1 MNADKIRLR
10 LTGTRPLLMH
20 SSRLADPLDPIRAR
34 LTKITSKRAKTVA
47 DHLEISK
54 IEWHGGLWLSE
65 GRPCIPAEALLST
78 FKTAA
83 RSRNRGQEAS
93 AGIQIER
100 PAILEYQGARD
111 LDELGNDERFV
122 FRATVRVGRAR
133 TIRTRARFNEWAVE
147 FDVLFL
153 PTLLNRSEVLDTFM
167 TAGFTKGLGDWRPTF
182 GTYLA
187 EERKE

>member
-1 MNADKIRLR
+1 MDAEKVRMR

-34 LTKITSKRAKTVA
+34 LTKITSKRSKTTA
-47 DHLEISK
+47 DHLEISR
-54 IEWHGGLWLSE
+54 IEWHGGLWTHE
-65 GRPCIPAEALLST
+65 GRPCIPQEALISS

-83 RSRNRGQEAS
+83 RARNRGQEAS
-93 AGIQIER
+93 AGIQIDR
-100 PAILEYQGARD
+100 PAFLQYDGPRD
-111 LDELGNDERFV
+111 LDELGSDDRFV
-122 FRATVRVGRAR
+122 FRTTVRVGRAR
-133 TIRTRARFNEWAVE
+133 TIRTRARFDTWAVE

-153 PTLLNRSEVLDTFM
+153 PTLLNRAEVLDTFM
-167 TAGFTKGLGDWRPTF
+167 TAGFTKGVGDWRPTF

>member
-1 MNADKIRLR
+1 MTAEKIRMR

-34 LTKITSKRAKTVA
+34 LTKITSKRAKTTA
-47 DHLEISK
+47 DHLEISR
-54 IEWHGGLWLSE
+54 IEWHGGLWTHE
-65 GRPCIPAEALLST
+65 GRPCIPQEALISS

-83 RSRNRGQEAS
+83 RARNRGQEAS

-100 PAILEYQGARD
+100 PAFLEYEGPRD
-111 LDELGNDERFV
+111 LDELGADERFV
-122 FRATVRVGRAR
+122 FRTTVRVGRAR
-133 TIRTRARFNEWAVE
+133 TIRTRARFEAWAVE
-147 FDVLFL
+147 FDVFFL
-153 PTLLNRSEVLDTFM
+153 PTLLNRADVLDTFM
-167 TAGFTKGLGDWRPTF
+167 TAGFTKGVGDWRPTF

>member
-1 MNADKIRLR
+1 MEAEKITMR

-20 SSRLADPLDPIRAR
+20 SSRLADPLDPIRTR
-34 LTKITSKRAKTVA
+34 LTKVTSKRAKTLA

-54 IEWHGGLWLSE
+54 IEWHGGLWTCG

-78 FKTAA
+78 FKSAA
-83 RSRNRGQEAS
+83 RARNKGQEAT
-93 AGIQIER
+93 AGIQIGR
-100 PAILEYQGARD
+100 PAILDYDGPRD
-111 LDELGNDERFV
+111 LDALGADERFV
-122 FRATVRVGRAR
+122 FRTTVRVGRAR
-133 TIRTRARFNEWAVE
+133 TIRTRARFDNWAVE
-147 FDVLFL
+147 YL
-153 PTLLNRSEVLDTFM
+153 PTLLNRSEVIDTFM

>member
-1 MNADKIRLR
+1 MEAGKITMR

-34 LTKITSKRAKTVA
+34 LTKITSKRAKTIA

-54 IEWHGGLWLSE
+54 IEWHGGLWLYE
-65 GRPCIPAEALLST
+65 GRPCIPQEALMSS

-83 RSRNRGQEAS
+83 KARARGQEAS
-93 AGIQIER
+93 VGIQIDR
-100 PAILEYQGARD
+100 PALLEYDGPHD
-111 LDELGNDERFV
+111 LDELGADDRFV
-122 FRATVRVGRAR
+122 FRTTVRVGRAR
-133 TIRTRARFNEWAVE
+133 TIRTRARFDRWAVE
-147 FDVLFL
+147 FDVMYL
-153 PTLLNRSEVLDTFM
+153 PTVMNRSEVLDTFT

-187 EERKE
+187 EERIE